1 MTTTNKQEPNPDTRY
16 DKHGV
21 SKGDFA
27 AGEHTLPTSTVVGDF
42 ATGEHTLPTSTAVGD
57 FATGEHTLPTSPE
70 NPNVVRTIPPVPVAL
85 DHKA

>member
-42 ATGEHTLPTSTAVGD
+42 ATGEHTLPTS
-57 FATGEHTLPTSPE
+57 PE
-70 NPNVVRTIPPVPVAL
+70 NPDEARTVPPVPVTL
-85 DHKA
+85 KPKA